1 MRHNQSTNV
10 LLWRGGVS
18 FVVHCNILW
27 FLIGLGP
34 STRYKPIDFGSYLR
48 SCFVQS
54 LGASKL
60 GPRAA
65 LPPRVASTFLS
76 VFRGVLVQLCFHDIQ
91 CFSEVGPKFAERP
104 TVEDSPQRLTKKIS
118 MKANLENSWDL
129 FPNGYPK
136 HPKVATM
143 ETRPP
148 YSRVLARGCRVWK
161 MRSQES
167 ADTSTGCTARN
178 GTGRQDLVAVARVSE
193 GILHE
198 GKEMNVVFLR
208 VICHWTKVDS
218 TPYFCLII
226 KGWYSWILSRNFFC
240 VYRIRDPG
248 IKFDAHDN
256 GICSIHNLSRTW
268 PRDAIT
274 SLLISLRLNQNP
286 HQEKGEL
293 WYSCN

>member
-76 VFRGVLVQLCFHDIQ
+76 VFCGVLVQLCFHDIQ
-91 CFSEVGPKFAERP
+91 CFSEAGSKFAERP

-167 ADTSTGCTARN
+167 ADTSTGCTAGGRTSLWRHFAWRQGDERRFSARN
-178 GTGRQDLVAVARVSE
+178 LSLDKNRFNSIFLPDNNRL
-193 GILHE
+193 IFLNPL
-198 GKEMNVVFLR
+198 KEFFL
-208 VICHWTKVDS
+208 
-218 TPYFCLII
+218 CLQ
-226 KGWYSWILSRNFFC
+226 
-240 VYRIRDPG
+240 DPG
-248 IKFDAHDN
+248 
-256 GICSIHNLSRTW
+256 SR
-268 PRDAIT
+268 
-274 SLLISLRLNQNP
+274 
-286 HQEKGEL
+286 HQI
-293 WYSCN
+293 WCTR